1 MGEERS
7 SVVMSGGCVKAVLR
21 AEHTTTDSSDN
32 DITDGRQVIQRH
44 QVKCHVDGVTVT
56 EVGITLTR

>member
-21 AEHTTTDSSDN
+21 AEHTATDSSDN
-32 DITDGRQVIQRH
+32 DITDGRQVTDWHCNDTI
-44 QVKCHVDGVTVT
+44 CTTVSFMYKWLAT
-56 EVGITLTR
+56 